1 MINHPPYV
9 IAFCSSAAG
18 VGKSTLAGNL
28 AVHLRAVDE
37 ELPLAVLTEAADS
50 SAAGMLRFDSRADWQ
65 SISETSRFIEGWLRW
80 GEFGVCWGML
90 PAAPEGESAS
100 WLRKVL
106 AGSNF
111 PGILILDIQGEG
123 PATEAAISAAD
134 LLLTPVKNTQDLS
147 GINRIKKL
155 LLDFDGSSDQ
165 LWLLPSELGSTAGMA
180 DHLERDEF
188 LRFAAKEKG
197 FQVFAET
204 FRSDPQVASLS
215 SHPAGSI
222 LTRLPQSSSQK
233 TLLALA
239 ELVLGERSRQTSFP
253 VRWRRWLADGL
264 LPGIAGRIQMM
275 CPLCGVPAWP
285 GEVRYLESFPRR
297 LRMLLHDE
305 CLTDILEGSN
315 AGQFYD
321 QNGALLVESAQ
332 LHREPRRGLMLQL
345 FDDILRPM
353 GREHVAPQAAW
364 DALVYQATGQRIAEL
379 YGDRLLISPAKPV
392 SQLLS
397 SSWFTQWR
405 AVRRRLHE
413 QCREEIF

>member
-1 MINHPPYV
+1 MRV
-9 IAFCSSAAG
+9 ILGSM
-18 VGKSTLAGNL
+18 
-28 AVHLRAVDE
+28 
-37 ELPLAVLTEAADS
+37 VLLLLGCGAADDRTIS
-50 SAAGMLRFDSRADWQ
+50 SQGDAERGAMVFETCASCHAQ
-65 SISETSRFIEGWLRW
+65 SNGFTDTDQYNNMKISELDLKWIRDTYQ
-80 GEFGVCWGML
+80 
-90 PAAPEGESAS
+90 P
-100 WLRKVL
+100 
-106 AGSNF
+106 GSFCRNKYRR
-111 PGILILDIQGEG
+111 
-123 PATEAAISAAD
+123 T
-134 LLLTPVKNTQDLS
+134 
-147 GINRIKKL
+147 
-155 LLDFDGSSDQ
+155 GSSVYFR
-165 LWLLPSELGSTAGMA
+165 G
-180 DHLERDEF
+180 HF
-188 LRFAAKEKG
+188 LK
-197 FQVFAET
+197 
-204 FRSDPQVASLS
+204 D
-215 SHPAGSI
+215 
-222 LTRLPQSSSQK
+222 
-233 TLLALA
+233 LA
-239 ELVLGERSRQTSFP
+239 EGFIPLGT
-253 VRWRRWLADGL
+253 
-264 LPGIAGRIQMM
+264 
-275 CPLCGVPAWP
+275 GVPAWP

-315 AGQFYD
+315 AGQYYD